1 MTLNQACCTLRTP
14 NAPCPRL
21 RVVAV
26 VLAAG
31 TASRMGGRPKSLL
44 QREGQTLLARLLSK
58 LAEAGIDE
66 TVLVLGHHASTLQES
81 LLQHAP
87 KLSRPQ
93 GTSTMPLHMVINPTP
108 EAGQNSSLQLG
119 LAQAEALEPEWL
131 MVALADQPLLE
142 TGDLKDLIAA
152 VKKAPVGTQMLQP
165 TVNGQPGNP
174 VMLSHKAMQAILQ
187 TPQSGGKAW
196 RQQNPEQVFAW
207 PSTNVHYCI
216 DMDTPEDIAK
226 LALEHGIQLHWGQI
240 S

>member
-1 MTLNQACCTLRTP
+1 MTLNQVSCTLSTP

-31 TASRMGGRPKSLL
+31 TASRMGGKPKSLL

-58 LAEAGIDE
+58 LAKAGIDE

-81 LLQHAP
+81 LLQNGP
-87 KLSRPQ
+87 DLSRST
-93 GTSTMPLHMVINPTP
+93 GTPPMPLHVVINPTP
-108 EAGQNSSLQLG
+108 EAGQNSSLHWG

-142 TGDLKDLIAA
+142 SGDLRDLMAA
-152 VKKAPVGTQMLQP
+152 VKKAPAGTQMLQP
-165 TVNGQPGNP
+165 TVKGQPGNP
-174 VMLSHKAMQAILQ
+174 VMLSSKVMQAILQ

-196 RQQNPEQVFAW
+196 RQQHPEQVFAW
-207 PSTNVHYCI
+207 PSTNAHYCI

-226 LALEHGIQLHWGQI
+226 LALEHGIQLTWGQT